1 MTYTKDALK
10 QAIGQ
15 KLRLNYGCTEQQAG
29 DGEMLK
35 ACAMVLR
42 DIMAEV
48 FYGKEYRKHTTFIY
62 DRQVTTSFSIV
73 LFSSSAGSLCGNQ
86 YR

>member
-1 MTYTKDALK
+1 
-10 QAIGQ
+10 
-15 KLRLNYGCTEQQAG
+15 
-29 DGEMLK
+29 MLPF
-35 ACAMVLR
+35 VIYDSFGFFL
-42 DIMAEV
+42 
-48 FYGKEYRKHTTFIY
+48 FYFMGKNTGNILFIY

>member
-42 DIMAEV
+42 DIMAEEGV
-48 FYGKEYRKHTTFIY
+48 HTREETARRKSVRCTIC
-62 DRQVTTSFSIV
+62 RWSFSW
-73 LFSSSAGSLCGNQ
+73 AAA
-86 YR
+86 